1 MLSTEFRKW
10 KVKQNGFTLIEVM
23 IALTIFTIGL
33 LGISGMLLIGE
44 TGIATGNRSLSAV
57 QISRAQMEQL
67 KGETSIE
74 TGSGECTAGFSTDIE
89 CQWEIR
95 GDTPSAGLH
104 EIEVRASWNEGGKK
118 RELVLNAIRFI
129 K

>member
-1 MLSTEFRKW
+1 MTAD
-10 KVKQNGFTLIEVM
+10 KQRGGGDPSPGFTLIEVM
-23 IALTIFTIGL
+23 IPLTLFTIGL

-67 KGETSIE
+67 KGRSNIE
-74 TGSGECTAGFSTDIE
+74 AGGGECTVLFPADIG
-89 CQWEIR
+89 CQWEVR
-95 GDTPSAGLH
+95 GDTPSAGLYD
-104 EIEVRASWNEGGKK
+104 IEVKASWNEGERK
-118 RELVLNAIRFI
+118 RELVLNTIRFI